1 MAGFSRVSQLWKR
14 GKHPIPQ
21 GATANTVLSMMG
33 IWFAVLVATFIA
45 AGVLTQVGWELRPM
59 PGVKRVLRR
68 RRSRTEELEPDAGR
82 FPA

>member
-1 MAGFSRVSQLWKR
+1 
-14 GKHPIPQ
+14 
-21 GATANTVLSMMG
+21 MMG
-33 IWFAVLVATFIA
+33 IWFAVLVAAFIA